1 MGMLDHLIFLGLCFG
16 LDLLLADPV
25 SWPHPVCFIGRALNF
40 CEKVCRRLN
49 TNLYLAG
56 FLVLI
61 IGSGCI
67 GFFTY
72 FLISLS
78 GIGWIW
84 SIYLGYAGLALGSLI
99 REGRKVLSLL
109 TAGKLEEARHALS
122 FLVSRDTRY
131 MDEQDVCRALVE
143 TLAENFNDG
152 FCAPFFYLALT
163 GPVGLW
169 VYKFV
174 STLDS
179 MWGYKT
185 PKWKQLG
192 FAGAKADDIL
202 AFIPAR
208 LSSLFFWVAAKALR
222 LKATVSWKEVI
233 KDARKT
239 ESPNAGWPIATAAHI
254 LQVEVGGM
262 ATYFGQIKDKPRLGI
277 SEKKVTLQ
285 KIEQL
290 LSIILTAGFLF
301 CGVVIII
308 GLLFL

>member
-1 MGMLDHLIFLGLCFG
+1 MLEHLIFLSLCFG

-25 SWPHPVCFIGRALNF
+25 SWPHPVCFMGKALNF

-56 FLVLI
+56 FSVLI

-67 GFFTY
+67 VFFTY
-72 FLISLS
+72 FLTSLP
-78 GIGWIW
+78 GIGWLW

-109 TAGKLEEARHALS
+109 AAGRLEDARHALS

-131 MDEQDVCRALVE
+131 MDEQDVCRALME

-152 FCAPFFYLALT
+152 FCVPFFYLVLT

-185 PKWKQLG
+185 PEWQQLG

-254 LQVEVGGM
+254 LQVELGGP
-262 ATYFGQIKDKPRLGI
+262 ATYFGQLRDKPRLGV
-277 SEKKVTLQ
+277 SGQKVTVL

-290 LSIILTAGFLF
+290 LSLVLTSGFLF
-301 CGVVIII
+301 FGVVIMT

>member
-1 MGMLDHLIFLGLCFG
+1 MLDHLIFLSLCFG

-25 SWPHPVCFIGRALNF
+25 SWPHPVCFIGRALNV

-56 FLVLI
+56 FLVLMF
-61 IGSGCI
+61 GSTGI
-67 GFFTY
+67 WFLAY
-72 FLISLS
+72 FLISLPVM
-78 GIGWIW
+78 GKFFAL
-84 SIYLGYAGLALGSLI
+84 YLGYAALALGSLI

-109 TAGKLEEARHALS
+109 SKGELEDARHALS
-122 FLVSRDTRY
+122 FLVSRDTRD
-131 MDEQDVCRALVE
+131 MDEQEVCRALVE

-152 FCAPFFYLALT
+152 FCAPFFYLVLG
-163 GPVGLW
+163 GPAWVW

-174 STLDS
+174 STMDS

-185 PKWKQLG
+185 SKWAQLG
-192 FAGAKADDIL
+192 FAGAKADDIF

-208 LSSLFFWVAAKALR
+208 LSSLFFWVAAKVLR
-222 LKATVSWKEVI
+222 LKAGLNWKRVLE
-233 KDARKT
+233 DARKT

-254 LQVEVGGM
+254 LQVELGGM
-262 ATYFGQIKDKPRLGI
+262 ATYFGQLKDRPRLGI
-277 SEKKVTLQ
+277 SEKKVTFQ

-290 LSIILTAGFLF
+290 LSLILTSGFLF